1 LAGTGSNYRR
11 VPDPLYLRE
20 NMPEIPAELEAVA
33 GPLKGSSI
41 PLSEDEVSIGREPS
55 NQISLLDA
63 AVSRR
68 HCVITR
74 QAGQFK
80 IQDLNSRNST
90 FVNGV
95 PVTERALASGD
106 EIKIGNSLFVFVL
119 PEAEKAK
126 DVSTS
131 VEFEKGDTGG
141 GSTIILRKRDARYL
155 HDLVDIKAGG
165 RTLAD
170 LNALLRISKAVNSVR
185 GLEALEKQV
194 LESIFEVAPADRAA
208 ILLCEPGTEE
218 WTSVFGWDRRSGPNQ
233 AVQVS
238 RTIVSQVLADG
249 VAILCNDLPAT
260 ESFSDTASIVERRI
274 RSVLAVPLEVFDRI
288 LGVIYLDASNPE
300 ARFDENHLQL
310 LTAIGSIAATALDT
324 ARRMET
330 LEQENRRLQDE
341 ISTGHNMVGDSPRM
355 RDVYQFIA
363 RVAPRDITVLV
374 FGESGTGKELVAR
387 AIHRASS
394 RANKPCVAINCA
406 ALAETLLESELFGH
420 EKGAFTGAI
429 AQKKGKLEIAEGGTV
444 FLDEIGELAPS
455 LQAKMLRVLQER
467 EFERVGGTRTIKLD
481 VRLVTATNRDLEEEV
496 KRGRFREDLFYR
508 LNVVSLRMPA
518 LRERRED
525 IPLLASYFA
534 AKFSQ
539 RSNRPVLGVS
549 PHARSCLTNY
559 DWPGNVRELENA
571 IERAVVLGSSDMIL
585 PEDLPEAVLEK
596 AESAGATMTGQ
607 KRSHS
612 ECLRAVAGQL
622 YRSRAHAGP
631 ASQLPAS
638 TDSQLEHEAASE
650 TSRGGIAAPSQSRC
664 GTIFRCWPPGGHESG
679 NRICPNHSGA
689 RGRRFPRLKTWPAAG
704 RDFAGRLDLVDV
716 HPKHA
721 AIPNHQ

>member
-1 LAGTGSNYRR
+1 
-11 VPDPLYLRE
+11 
-20 NMPEIPAELEAVA
+20 MPEIPAELEAVA

-41 PLSEDEVSIGREPS
+41 PLSEDEISIGREPT
-55 NQISLLDA
+55 NRISLLDA

-68 HCVITR
+68 HCLITR
-74 QAGQFK
+74 TNGQFK

-106 EIKIGNSLFVFVL
+106 EIKVGNSLFIFVL
-119 PEAEKAK
+119 PETEEAK
-126 DVSTS
+126 NISTS
-131 VEFEKGDTGG
+131 VAFDNSDPGG
-141 GSTIILRKRDARYL
+141 GSTIILRKQDARYL
-155 HDLVDIKAGG
+155 YDVENIQLKNI
-165 RTLAD
+165 RTASRTVAD
-170 LNALLRISKAVNSVR
+170 LNALLRISKIVNSVR

-194 LESIFEVAPADRAA
+194 LERIFEIAPADRAA
-208 ILLCEPGTEE
+208 ILLSEHGLDE
-218 WTSVFGWDRRSGPNQ
+218 WTSVFGWDRKTGPNQ

-238 RTIVSQVLADG
+238 RTIVAQVLSEG
-249 VAILCNDLPAT
+249 VAVLCNDLPAT

-274 RSVLAVPLEVFDRI
+274 HSVLAVPLEVFDRTM
-288 LGVIYLDASNPE
+288 GVIYLDASNPE
-300 ARFDENHLQL
+300 AHFDEEHLQL
-310 LTAIGSIAATALDT
+310 LTAIGGIAAAALDN

-330 LEQENRRLQDE
+330 LEQENSRLQAE
-341 ISTGHNMVGDSPRM
+341 ISLEHNMVGDSPRM
-355 RDVYQFIA
+355 RDVYQFIS
-363 RVAPRDITVLV
+363 RVAPRDVTVLI

-387 AIHRASS
+387 AIHRNSS

-406 ALAETLLESELFGH
+406 ALAENLLESELFGH

-429 AQKKGKLEIAEGGTV
+429 AQKKGKLEVAEGGTV
-444 FLDEIGELAPS
+444 FLDEIGELAPL
-455 LQAKMLRVLQER
+455 LQAKLLRVLQER

-481 VRLVTATNRDLEEEV
+481 VRLITATNRDLEEEV

-539 RSNRPVLGVS
+539 RSNRAVLGVS
-549 PHARSCLTNY
+549 PHARPYLTNY

-596 AESAGATMTGQ
+596 AESAGATMTAF
-607 KRSHS
+607 HDA
-612 ECLRAVAGQL
+612 LREAKKQL
-622 YRSRAHAGP
+622 ILNAFEQAQGSY
-631 ASQLPAS
+631 
-638 TDSQLEHEAASE
+638 TEAARMLGLHPNYLHRLIRNLSMKQLL
-650 TSRGGIAAPSQSRC
+650 RQAAA
-664 GTIFRCWPPGGHESG
+664 E
-679 NRICPNHSGA
+679 
-689 RGRRFPRLKTWPAAG
+689 
-704 RDFAGRLDLVDV
+704 
-716 HPKHA
+716 
-721 AIPNHQ
+721 

>member
-1 LAGTGSNYRR
+1 M
-11 VPDPLYLRE
+11 PD
-20 NMPEIPAELEAVA
+20 IPAELEAVA
-33 GPLKGSSI
+33 GPLKGNSI
-41 PLSEDEVSIGREPS
+41 PLSDDEVSVGREPS

-68 HCVITR
+68 HCVITHN
-74 QAGQFK
+74 AGQFK

-106 EIKIGNSLFVFVL
+106 EIKIGSSLFVFVV
-119 PEAEKAK
+119 PESESAK

-131 VEFEKGDTGG
+131 VEFEKTDPHG
-141 GSTIILRKRDARYL
+141 GSTIVLRKQDARYL
-155 HDLVDIKAGG
+155 RDLVDIKASS
-165 RTLAD
+165 RILAD

-185 GLEALEKQV
+185 GLEALEKQI

-208 ILLCEPGTEE
+208 ILLCEHGSEE
-218 WTSVFGWDRRSGPNQ
+218 WTSVFGWDRRSGANQ
-233 AVQVS
+233 PVQVS
-238 RTIVSQVLADG
+238 RTIVSQVLSDG
-249 VAILCNDLPAT
+249 VAILSNDLPAE

-274 RSVLAVPLEVFDRI
+274 RSVLAVPLEVFDRT

-310 LTAIGSIAATALDT
+310 LTAIGSIAAAALEN
-324 ARRMET
+324 ARRVES

-341 ISTGHNMVGDSPRM
+341 ISVEHNMVGDSPRM

-363 RVAPRDITVLV
+363 RVAPRDITVLIY
-374 FGESGTGKELVAR
+374 GESGTGKELVAR
-387 AIHRASS
+387 AIHRTSG

-406 ALAETLLESELFGH
+406 ALAENLLESELFGH

-444 FLDEIGELAPS
+444 FLDEVGELAPL
-455 LQAKMLRVLQER
+455 LQAKLLRVLQER

-508 LNVVSLRMPA
+508 LNVVALRMPA

-534 AKFSQ
+534 SKFSQ

-549 PHARSCLTNY
+549 PPARAYLVNY

-596 AESAGATMTGQ
+596 AESGGAASMTAFHD
-607 KRSHS
+607 S
-612 ECLRAVAGQL
+612 LREAKKHLIVNAFEQAQGS
-622 YRSRAHAGP
+622 Y
-631 ASQLPAS
+631 
-638 TDSQLEHEAASE
+638 TEAAKLLGLHPNYLH
-650 TSRGGIAAPSQSRC
+650 RLIRNLNMKPLLKQAAA
-664 GTIFRCWPPGGHESG
+664 E
-679 NRICPNHSGA
+679 
-689 RGRRFPRLKTWPAAG
+689 
-704 RDFAGRLDLVDV
+704 
-716 HPKHA
+716 
-721 AIPNHQ
+721 

>member
-1 LAGTGSNYRR
+1 M
-11 VPDPLYLRE
+11 PD
-20 NMPEIPAELEAVA
+20 IPAELEAVA
-33 GPLKGSSI
+33 GPLKGSTI
-41 PLSEDEVSIGREPS
+41 PLQEDEASIGREPS

-68 HCVITR
+68 HCVIR
-74 QAGQFK
+74 RNAGQFK
-80 IQDLNSRNST
+80 IQDLDSRNST

-95 PVTERALASGD
+95 PVTERTLISGD

-119 PEAEKAK
+119 PDVEKAK
-126 DVSTS
+126 NVSTS
-131 VEFEKGDTGG
+131 VEFDKFDRSDAGG
-141 GSTIILRKRDARYL
+141 GSTIVLRKQDARYL
-155 HDLVDIKAGG
+155 RDLEDIPLANAALDSLKADS
-165 RTLAD
+165 RTVRD

-194 LESIFEVAPADRAA
+194 LESIFAVAPADRAA
-208 ILLCEPGTEE
+208 ILLCEHGTDE
-218 WTSVFGWDRRSGPNQ
+218 WTSMFGWDRRAGPNQ

-238 RTIVSQVLADG
+238 RTIASRVLSDG
-249 VAILCNDLPAT
+249 VAMLCNDLPAT
-260 ESFSDTASIVERRI
+260 ESFSDTASIIERRI
-274 RSVLAVPLEVFDRI
+274 CSVLAVPLEVFDRI
-288 LGVIYLDASNPE
+288 LGVIYLDSSNPD

-310 LTAIGSIAATALDT
+310 LTAIGSIAAAALDT
-324 ARRMET
+324 ARRMES

-341 ISTGHNMVGDSPRM
+341 ISLEHNMVGDSPRM
-355 RDVYQFIA
+355 RDVFQFIA
-363 RVAPRDITVLV
+363 RVAPRDITVLI

-387 AIHRASS
+387 AIHRTSG

-406 ALAETLLESELFGH
+406 ALAENLLESELFGH
-420 EKGAFTGAI
+420 EKGSFTGAI

-444 FLDEIGELAPS
+444 FLDEIGELAPL
-455 LQAKMLRVLQER
+455 LQAKLLRVLQER

-481 VRLVTATNRDLEEEV
+481 VRLITATNRDLEEEV
-496 KRGRFREDLFYR
+496 KKGRFREDLFYR

-571 IERAVVLGSSDMIL
+571 IERAVVLGSSDLIL

-596 AESAGATMTGQ
+596 AESAGASMTAFHD
-607 KRSHS
+607 S
-612 ECLRAVAGQL
+612 LREAKKQL
-622 YRSRAHAGP
+622 ILNAFEQAQGSYTDAARLLGLHPNYLHRLIRNLNMK
-631 ASQLPAS
+631 QLLR
-638 TDSQLEHEAASE
+638 QAAE
-650 TSRGGIAAPSQSRC
+650 
-664 GTIFRCWPPGGHESG
+664 
-679 NRICPNHSGA
+679 
-689 RGRRFPRLKTWPAAG
+689 
-704 RDFAGRLDLVDV
+704 
-716 HPKHA
+716 
-721 AIPNHQ
+721 

>member
-1 LAGTGSNYRR
+1 
-11 VPDPLYLRE
+11 
-20 NMPEIPAELEAVA
+20 MPEIPAELEAIA

-41 PLSEDEVSIGREPS
+41 PLTEDEVSFGREPS
-55 NQISLLDA
+55 NRISLLDA
-63 AVSRR
+63 AVSRK

-74 QAGQFK
+74 YAGQFK

-95 PVTERALASGD
+95 PVTERTLASGD
-106 EIKIGNSLFVFVL
+106 EIKIGNSLFIFVL
-119 PEAEKAK
+119 PETEKSKSA
-126 DVSTS
+126 STS
-131 VEFEKGDTGG
+131 VEFEKADPGG
-141 GSTIILRKRDARYL
+141 GSTIILRKQDARYL
-155 HDLVDIKAGG
+155 RDLEDIQLENIKAAS
-165 RTLAD
+165 RTLGD

-208 ILLCEPGTEE
+208 ILLCEHGAEE
-218 WTSVFGWDRRSGPNQ
+218 WTSVFGWDRRAGPSQ

-238 RTIVSQVLADG
+238 RTIVSQVLSDG
-249 VAILCNDLPAT
+249 VAVLSNDVPA
-260 ESFSDTASIVERRI
+260 ESFSDTESILERRI
-274 RSVLAVPLEVFDRI
+274 RGVLAVPLEVFDRI

-310 LTAIGSIAATALDT
+310 LTAIGSIAAAALDN
-324 ARRMET
+324 ARRMES

-341 ISTGHNMVGDSPRM
+341 ISLEHSMVGDSPRM

-363 RVAPRDITVLV
+363 RVAPRDITVLI

-387 AIHRASS
+387 AIHRTSS
-394 RANKPCVAINCA
+394 RASKPCVAINCA
-406 ALAETLLESELFGH
+406 ALAENLLESELFGH

-429 AQKKGKLEIAEGGTV
+429 AQKKGKLEVAEGGTV
-444 FLDEIGELAPS
+444 FLDEIGELAPL
-455 LQAKMLRVLQER
+455 LQAKLLRVLQER

-496 KRGRFREDLFYR
+496 KKGRFREDLFYR
-508 LNVVSLRMPA
+508 LNVVSLRMPP

-549 PHARSCLTNY
+549 PQARTCLTNY

-571 IERAVVLGSSDMIL
+571 IERAVVLGSSDVIL
-585 PEDLPEAVLEK
+585 PEDLPEAVLER
-596 AESAGATMTGQ
+596 AESAGATMTAF
-607 KRSHS
+607 HDA
-612 ECLRAVAGQL
+612 LRESKKQL
-622 YRSRAHAGP
+622 ILNAFEQAQGSY
-631 ASQLPAS
+631 
-638 TDSQLEHEAASE
+638 TEAAHLLGLHPNYLH
-650 TSRGGIAAPSQSRC
+650 RLIRNLNMKPLLRQAAA
-664 GTIFRCWPPGGHESG
+664 E
-679 NRICPNHSGA
+679 
-689 RGRRFPRLKTWPAAG
+689 
-704 RDFAGRLDLVDV
+704 
-716 HPKHA
+716 
-721 AIPNHQ
+721 

>member
-1 LAGTGSNYRR
+1 M
-11 VPDPLYLRE
+11 PD
-20 NMPEIPAELEAVA
+20 IPAELEAVA
-33 GPLKGSSI
+33 GPLNGTSI
-41 PLSEDEVSIGREPS
+41 PLLEGETSIGREPS
-55 NQISLLDA
+55 NEISLLDS
-63 AVSRR
+63 AVSRK

-74 QAGQFK
+74 NSGQFK

-95 PVTERALASGD
+95 PVTERTLASGD

-119 PEAEKAK
+119 PEVESAMRASK
-126 DVSTS
+126 S
-131 VEFEKGDTGG
+131 VEFDKADTGA
-141 GSTIILRKRDARYL
+141 GSTVILRKQDARYL
-155 HDLVDIKAGG
+155 RDLKTIETNS
-165 RTLAD
+165 RTLGD
-170 LNALLRISKAVNSVR
+170 LNALLLISKAVNSVR
-185 GLEALEKQV
+185 GLEALEKQL
-194 LESIFEVAPADRAA
+194 LESIFTVAPADRAA
-208 ILLCEPGTEE
+208 ILLCDHGTEE
-218 WTSVFGWDRRSGPNQ
+218 WSSVFGWDRRAGPNQ
-233 AVQVS
+233 PVQVS
-238 RTIVSQVLADG
+238 RTIVTQVLSDG
-249 VAILCNDLPAT
+249 VAVLSNDVPADD
-260 ESFSDTASIVERRI
+260 SFSDTASIIERRI

-288 LGVIYLDASNPE
+288 MGVIYLDASNPE

-310 LTAIGSIAATALDT
+310 LTAIGSIAAAALDN
-324 ARRMET
+324 ARRMES

-341 ISTGHNMVGDSPRM
+341 ISLEHNMVGDSPRM

-387 AIHRASS
+387 AIHRTSS

-444 FLDEIGELAPS
+444 FLDEIGELAPL
-455 LQAKMLRVLQER
+455 LQAKLLRVLQER

-496 KRGRFREDLFYR
+496 KKGRFREDLFYR

-549 PHARSCLTNY
+549 PHARTCLVNY

-571 IERAVVLGSSDMIL
+571 IERAVVLGSADMIL

-596 AESAGATMTGQ
+596 AESAGASMTAFHD
-607 KRSHS
+607 S
-612 ECLRAVAGQL
+612 LREAKKQL
-622 YRSRAHAGP
+622 ILNAFEQAQGSY
-631 ASQLPAS
+631 
-638 TDSQLEHEAASE
+638 TEAAKLLGLHPNYLH
-650 TSRGGIAAPSQSRC
+650 RLIRNLNMKPQLKQAAA
-664 GTIFRCWPPGGHESG
+664 E
-679 NRICPNHSGA
+679 
-689 RGRRFPRLKTWPAAG
+689 
-704 RDFAGRLDLVDV
+704 
-716 HPKHA
+716 
-721 AIPNHQ
+721 